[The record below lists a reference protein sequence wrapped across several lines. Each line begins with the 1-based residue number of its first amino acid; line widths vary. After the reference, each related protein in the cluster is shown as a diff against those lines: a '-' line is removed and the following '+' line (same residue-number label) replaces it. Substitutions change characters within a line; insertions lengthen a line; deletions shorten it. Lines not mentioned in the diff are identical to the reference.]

1 MTPDLF
7 TSYDVPFPS
16 PGNLPNSGI
25 KSASL
30 VSNLIG
36 RWVLFSTS
44 TIWEAPLSTHPITLM
59 CLHLIVSHNL
69 PLKYDENASMPE
81 RGSLF
86 LKTKDKF
93 TNCFS
98 C

>member
-1 MTPDLF
+1 MYPITPDLF

-16 PGNLPNSGI
+16 PGDIPNSGV

-44 TIWEAPLSTHPITLM
+44 TIWEAPLSTHPIIPDVFTSY
-59 CLHLIVSHNL
+59 CVSQ
-69 PLKYDENASMPE
+69 
-81 RGSLF
+81 
-86 LKTKDKF
+86 F
-93 TNCFS
+93 TIAVC
-98 C
+98 